1 MKPLTIHNTV
11 ELGREFLSLVD
22 GNQITLKFRR
32 RKEIFNEEFSCDF
45 SPSLVLLLFH
55 HKINIQTR
63 NLRHLK
69 SYYWIKVVLLRLRIV
84 NLSRTGPVHPH
95 QLINLQWQN
104 FFTKWTRPFYYFDYF
119 FCHDKVVVCSQISQG
134 EQWEVERMFWVLRD
148 SGLSGI
154 LFLFLCY
161 SKTLWI
167 WIFFLMCK

>member
-119 FCHDKVVVCSQISQG
+119 FLWWQSRRLFSDFTGRAMGSRKN
-134 EQWEVERMFWVLRD
+134 VLSFEGFR
-148 SGLSGI
+148 
-154 LFLFLCY
+154 
-161 SKTLWI
+161 TLWDP
-167 WIFFLMCK
+167 FPFPLLLKNSLNLNLLSDV